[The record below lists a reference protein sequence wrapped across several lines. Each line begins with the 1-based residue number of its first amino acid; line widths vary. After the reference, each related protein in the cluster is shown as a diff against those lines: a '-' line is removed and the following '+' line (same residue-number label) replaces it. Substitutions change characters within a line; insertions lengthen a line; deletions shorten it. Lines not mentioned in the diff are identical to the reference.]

1 MKPKQIKQGLWKNQ
15 IVHFNGIQHK
25 VIDWDG
31 KLTFKIDDEK
41 INLFSTLYERI
52 TNKSAKVFVD
62 NIRKYKT
69 L

>member
-1 MKPKQIKQGLWKNQ
+1 MICNYASIL
-15 IVHFNGIQHK
+15 
-25 VIDWDG
+25 
-31 KLTFKIDDEK
+31 IDDEK
-41 INLFSTLYERI
+41 INLFSTLYERV